1 LKTSSIED
9 AEMTRVRPGRGA
21 VQLESPGAIA
31 IHGAPYAPTLN
42 HFESSKLLPWL
53 MFCAL
58 VAGLALGLSVLAV
71 VLGQQSER
79 EARLA
84 QYDLQ
89 ILRAKVEAVGVKT
102 DDH

>member
-1 LKTSSIED
+1 LKTNSTNDEVV
-9 AEMTRVRPGRGA
+9 RVRPGRGA
-21 VQLESPGAIA
+21 MQLDSPGAIA

-42 HFESSKLLPWL
+42 NFESSKLLPWL

-89 ILRAKVEAVGVKT
+89 ILRAKVEAVGVKS